1 MWSSF
6 YSSLTLLLYIAITT
20 MESDDRTNASGQNLQ
35 VGQLM
40 NQANYWICI
49 EDNVKISQHGP
60 EFENINQGDGK
71 ENIE

>member
-6 YSSLTLLLYIAITT
+6 DSSLTLLLYIAITT

-40 NQANYWICI
+40 NQANDGIFI

-60 EFENINQGDGK
+60 EFENIDQVDGE

>member
-40 NQANYWICI
+40 NQANDGIFI

-60 EFENINQGDGK
+60 EFENIDQVDGE

>member
-6 YSSLTLLLYIAITT
+6 DSSLTLLLYIAITT

-40 NQANYWICI
+40 NQANDGIFI

-60 EFENINQGDGK
+60 EFENIDQVDG
-71 ENIE
+71 E